1 MNTVT
6 MKNVEFGAGVPK
18 ICVPICGKSKED
30 VLEQAKIILDT
41 PADII
46 EWRMDW
52 FEQVENTASVV
63 EMAKELREVFKE
75 TPVLATFRSK
85 KEGGELEVSTEYYVE
100 LNCAVAKSGYVDAVD
115 VELYTGDKEVETII
129 TTAHENGVKVIMSN
143 HDFFKTPSKEEIIK
157 VWREF
162 SGMPQEL
169 GLPNAPKHFIQYIE
183 EDNRPQVSLDVNY
196 ENGFG
201 ISLGRLR
208 EDTVFDYKFVGLSHN
223 TVRGAAGGAVLIA
236 ELLKAKGYIT
246 AK

>member
-75 TPVLATFRSK
+75 APVLATFRSK
-85 KEGGELEVSTEYYVE
+85 KEGGEPLIKVGDTVTEGQVIGIVE
-100 LNCAVAKSGYVDAVD
+100 AMKLMNEIEATSSGI
-115 VELYTGDKEVETII
+115 VEEILV
-129 TTAHENGVKVIMSN
+129 ENG
-143 HDFFKTPSKEEIIK
+143 
-157 VWREF
+157 
-162 SGMPQEL
+162 EL
-169 GLPNAPKHFIQYIE
+169 VEWNQPL
-183 EDNRPQVSLDVNY
+183 V
-196 ENGFG
+196 
-201 ISLGRLR
+201 RLR
-208 EDTVFDYKFVGLSHN
+208 
-223 TVRGAAGGAVLIA
+223 
-236 ELLKAKGYIT
+236 
-246 AK
+246 

>member
-18 ICVPICGKSKED
+18 ICVPICGKTKED

-52 FEQVENTASVV
+52 FEGVENTASVV
-63 EMAKELREVFKE
+63 EMANELREVFKE

-115 VELYTGDKEVETII
+115 VEII
-129 TTAHENGVKVIMSN
+129 AVPRPFSTLGTSF
-143 HDFFKTPSKEEIIK
+143 DFT
-157 VWREF
+157 
-162 SGMPQEL
+162 
-169 GLPNAPKHFIQYIE
+169 
-183 EDNRPQVSLDVNY
+183 
-196 ENGFG
+196 
-201 ISLGRLR
+201 
-208 EDTVFDYKFVGLSHN
+208 
-223 TVRGAAGGAVLIA
+223 
-236 ELLKAKGYIT
+236 
-246 AK
+246 

>member
-52 FEQVENTASVV
+52 FEGVENTASVV
-63 EMAKELREVFKE
+63 EMTKELREVFKE

-100 LNCAVAKSGYVDAVD
+100 LNCAVAKSSYVDAVD
-115 VELYTGDKEVETII
+115 VELYTGDKEVETIV

-143 HDFFKTPSKEEIIK
+143 HDFFKTPSKEEIISRLNSGVIQIAGRFDESTDQDTTGYVIGEFTK
-157 VWREF
+157 VLT
-162 SGMPQEL
+162 GP
-169 GLPNAPKHFIQYIE
+169 GL
-183 EDNRPQVSLDVNY
+183 
-196 ENGFG
+196 
-201 ISLGRLR
+201 
-208 EDTVFDYKFVGLSHN
+208 
-223 TVRGAAGGAVLIA
+223 A
-236 ELLKAKGYIT
+236 ET
-246 AK
+246 NE

>member
-52 FEQVENTASVV
+52 FEGVENTASVV

-100 LNCAVAKSGYVDAVD
+100 LNCAVAKSGYIDAVD
-115 VELYTGDKEVETII
+115 VELYTGDKEVETIV

-143 HDFFKTPSKEEIIK
+143 HDFFKTPSKEEIISRLCAMQEK
-157 VWREF
+157 GADIPKIAV
-162 SGMPQEL
+162 MPQSKKDVLTLLSATNEM
-169 GLPNAPKHFIQYIE
+169 AE
-183 EDNRPQVSLDVNY
+183 EHANRPIITMSM
-196 ENGFG
+196 
-201 ISLGRLR
+201 LR
-208 EDTVFDYKFVGLSHN
+208 E
-223 TVRGAAGGAVLIA
+223 
-236 ELLKAKGYIT
+236 
-246 AK
+246 

>member
-6 MKNVEFGAGVPK
+6 MKNVEFGAGVLK

-52 FEQVENTASVV
+52 FDGVEDTNEVV
-63 EMAKELREVFKE
+63 EMAKELREAFKE

-115 VELYTGDKEVETII
+115 VELYTGDSEVETIV

-143 HDFFKTPSKEEIIK
+143 HDFFKTPSKE
-157 VWREF
+157 
-162 SGMPQEL
+162 
-169 GLPNAPKHFIQYIE
+169 
-183 EDNRPQVSLDVNY
+183 
-196 ENGFG
+196 
-201 ISLGRLR
+201 
-208 EDTVFDYKFVGLSHN
+208 
-223 TVRGAAGGAVLIA
+223 
-236 ELLKAKGYIT
+236 
-246 AK
+246 